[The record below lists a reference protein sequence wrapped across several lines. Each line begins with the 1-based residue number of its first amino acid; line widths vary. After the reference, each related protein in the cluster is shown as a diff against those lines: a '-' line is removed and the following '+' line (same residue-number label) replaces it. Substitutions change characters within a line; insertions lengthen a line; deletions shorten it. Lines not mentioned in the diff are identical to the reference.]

1 LEGVCVGEGVWGNH
15 MGIAGC
21 SVLSCINIL
30 NDATLLNRYNQ
41 IITIISQEQF
51 EDIKQIWRS
60 CKSKK
65 NRKYNG
71 QKEKVNETNSDLQ
84 NTTQKAKD

>member
-1 LEGVCVGEGVWGNH
+1 MCVGGGGWGHH

-51 EDIKQIWRS
+51 EDIKRIWKN

-71 QKEKVNETNSDLQ
+71 QKV
-84 NTTQKAKD
+84 KDQRDKQ

>member
-1 LEGVCVGEGVWGNH
+1 MCVGGGGWGHH

-21 SVLSCINIL
+21 SVFSCINIL

-51 EDIKQIWRS
+51 EDIKRIWKN

-71 QKEKVNETNSDLQ
+71 QKVKGQRDKQ
-84 NTTQKAKD
+84 